1 MRRLTAERKEGIQ
14 YKEGG
19 AVTPAQR
26 KEGIQVCLLWH
37 RHRCQS
43 RRWQRRQ
50 PRHRCQSRHLRQS
63 WHQLLQRPRR
73 KITKK
78 FLKKLSILQNAEICS
93 QKREIG
99 HQSGLQSL
107 RFVSFFHCK
116 HFENVRIKRL
126 SDTLTRQRGELLEK
140 TLHFTF

>member
-1 MRRLTAERKEGIQ
+1 M
-14 YKEGG
+14 
-19 AVTPAQR
+19 TPAQR

-63 WHQLLQRPRR
+63 WHHLLQRPRR

-78 FLKKLSILQNAEICS
+78 FLKKTVDFAKRRNLLIKTRNWTSKRVAESPDRFLFSLQ
-93 QKREIG
+93 
-99 HQSGLQSL
+99 
-107 RFVSFFHCK
+107 
-116 HFENVRIKRL
+116 
-126 SDTLTRQRGELLEK
+126 
-140 TLHFTF
+140 TF